1 MNRHKKDIKKR
12 RKTAF
17 ICLAA
22 AAFAA
27 ALIHYTFFVYIPSRS
42 APVGRQISE
51 GCALFVFLDVGQ
63 GDSTLIMSDSGCM
76 LIDAGPDSSE
86 SRLRTRLEMLGV
98 GRIDLCF
105 FTHTD
110 EDHIGGGDMLLREFE
125 VGTVYLPDTGRDSR
139 SFLEM
144 ESAAA
149 DAGVPVLPCSAGD
162 RFMLGSASVR
172 VLSPNYPFPDD
183 VNDASLIMIISV
195 GETNAL
201 FSGDAGSAVEKD
213 ILAKY
218 RIDGDSESCSLL
230 PRCGLLKAGHHGSST
245 STCSEWIET
254 FRPDYAVISCGR
266 GNSFGH
272 PHAEVLVRLKA
283 DGAGIF
289 RTDTSG
295 DIYFFSDG
303 KEFIPETSD

>member
-1 MNRHKKDIKKR
+1 ML
-12 RKTAF
+12 
-17 ICLAA
+17 LAA
-22 AAFAA
+22 VFFAA

-42 APVGRQISE
+42 APEGRKISE
-51 GCALFVFLDVGQ
+51 GCALFAFLDVGQ
-63 GDSTLIMSDSGCM
+63 GDSTLIMSDSGYM

-86 SRLRTRLEMLGV
+86 ERLRTKLDMLGI

-110 EDHIGGGDMLLREFE
+110 EDHIGGGDMLLRNFD
-125 VGTVYLPDTGRDSR
+125 VGSVYLPDTGRDSR
-139 SFLEM
+139 SFLDM

-149 DAGVPVLPCSAGD
+149 EAGVPILPCSAGD
-162 RFMLGSASVR
+162 RFILGSVSVR
-172 VLSPNYPFPDD
+172 VLAPKYPFPDD

-195 GETNAL
+195 GETNAI
-201 FSGDAGSAVEKD
+201 FSGDAGSAVEKE
-213 ILAKY
+213 ILSAF
-218 RIDGDSESCSLL
+218 RVDGDGEADGGYSLL

-245 STCSEWIET
+245 STCAEWIET

-272 PHAEVLVRLKA
+272 PNAEVLVRLKA
-283 DGAGIF
+283 AGAEIC

-295 DIYFFSDG
+295 DIYFFCDG
-303 KEFIPETSD
+303 KSFIPETGDE

>member
-1 MNRHKKDIKKR
+1 MNRKKKDIKKR
-12 RKTAF
+12 RKTAL

-22 AAFAA
+22 AAIAA
-27 ALIHYTFFVYIPSRS
+27 ALIHYTIFIYLPAVSDQSGIVPD
-42 APVGRQISE
+42 E
-51 GCALFVFLDVGQ
+51 GCALFAFLDVGQ

-86 SRLRTRLEMLGV
+86 ERLRTKLDMRGI

-162 RFMLGSASVR
+162 RFMLGSVSVR
-172 VLSPNYPFPDD
+172 VLAPKYPFPDD

-195 GETNAL
+195 GETNAI
-201 FSGDAGSAVEKD
+201 FSGDAGSSVEKD
-213 ILAKY
+213 ILAIY
-218 RIDGDSESCSLL
+218 RIDGDAESFSLL

-245 STCSEWIET
+245 STCAEWIDT

-272 PHAEVLVRLKA
+272 PHADVLDRLRRA
-283 DGAGIF
+283 GASVL
-289 RTDTSG
+289 RTDVSG
-295 DIYFFSDG
+295 DVIIFTDGETFSVRR
-303 KEFIPETSD
+303 S